1 MRVITKGMLN
11 SFRALPGNAG
21 EDALA
26 AMAELESQ
34 HRTAEQLHTELDGF
48 VGRLPRDGSADLE
61 EFDTLSELV
70 AELTMLYR
78 GDRNMSLTEEPQRVE
93 DVLTEDH
100 RELDQLIGASL
111 EALDQGDA
119 VEAFLRIDRFWARL
133 AMHIRAENHQLFP
146 SILLNAGGD
155 SPSSEARA
163 AIEKLRSDHDF
174 FMQQLSGAL
183 KILRASQTAGSESSL
198 KAVTEIVRTVRDRL
212 EVHNELEEV
221 MVYLLPGRVLAPPE
235 QGALIDRIRQELLS
249 LPPRFAEDADEGT

>member
-1 MRVITKGMLN
+1 
-11 SFRALPGNAG
+11 
-21 EDALA
+21 
-26 AMAELESQ
+26 MAELESQ
-34 HRTAEQLHTELDGF
+34 HRTAEQLHTELNEL
-48 VGRLPRDGSADLE
+48 VGRLPRDGSADLK

-78 GDRNMSLTEEPQRVE
+78 GDRNMSLTKEPQRVE

-119 VEAFLRIDRFWARL
+119 VEAFLRLDRFWARL

-146 SILLNAGGD
+146 SLLMNTGADSD

-163 AIEKLRSDHDF
+163 AIDKLRSDHDF

-183 KILRASQTAGSESSL
+183 KILRASQTPGGESSL

-249 LPPRFAEDADEGT
+249 LPPRFAEGDDDRSA